1 MKFLWQALQSER
13 RINLTPSST
22 REREPRRGTS
32 PERPIRAKRHLQ
44 YLKRYFDRRPS
55 EWVSGHDLHRDNER
69 READLDALRRA
80 DAGHFEA
87 LLEFVGEDAAGKQ
100 SEVDG

>member
-1 MKFLWQALQSER
+1 M
-13 RINLTPSST
+13 
-22 REREPRRGTS
+22 
-32 PERPIRAKRHLQ
+32 
-44 YLKRYFDRRPS
+44 
-55 EWVSGHDLHRDNER
+55 SGHDLHRDNER